1 MADGELES
9 ELANARCGT
18 TKQGKHA
25 NPTSE
30 TLADAEHGRSNPAES
45 QGRPRRQTGIFEG
58 GGDQVAH
65 TDSGRG
71 VEGFKRSELRPY
83 RIEQSPGDSRGTD
96 AGQEQ
101 KRFFNGVGEFPLG
114 PDDPAWEEI
123 IKQYPE
129 LAPATC
135 KHEPPARPQM
145 YEVEPAVRRMAD
157 AGQVEDR
164 VASLMALGNAVV
176 PHQAE
181 LAFRTLASRI

>member
-1 MADGELES
+1 MAHAPRGRFFQRES
-9 ELANARCGT
+9 IGQEARDISENSEPLA
-18 TKQGKHA
+18 HA
-25 NPTSE
+25 NSSGSRE
-30 TLADAEHGRSNPAES
+30 DIQQAELWA
-45 QGRPRRQTGIFEG
+45 TG
-58 GGDQVAH
+58 
-65 TDSGRG
+65 T
-71 VEGFKRSELRPY
+71 
-83 RIEQSPGDSRGTD
+83 EQSPGDSRGTD

-135 KHEPPARPQM
+135 KHEPSARPQM
-145 YEVEPAVRRMAD
+145 YEVEPAVRRMDD

-164 VASLMALGNAVV
+164 VASLMALGNSVV